1 MKRTG
6 SVTRY
11 WLAALAITALI
22 LILPAG
28 AQTQAQPPA
37 GTQMQVP
44 QTQAPPAG
52 TQQAP
57 QTEQRMAPQDRDAD
71 LTRRQLAEF
80 DRFLDNHPELAEQLR
95 KDPSL
100 VNDRRFVENHPAL
113 DRYLHDHPELRADLR
128 ENPNVVMHQE
138 ERYERH
144 EDQSSD
150 RDRDR
155 NRDRNDITRGE
166 LASMDHFLDNHP
178 EIAEQ
183 LRKNPSLVDDRKFV
197 DSHPALQQYLA
208 QHPEV
213 RQEIRENPQAFM
225 HAEERY
231 DRHEDDMHRDHDWN
245 RDHLASF
252 NQFLK
257 GHDNISGEL
266 SRNPELA
273 TNHEYLENHPELR
286 EYLKANPGVRDE
298 LGQNPQSFVTTAQQ
312 FETSHKTWTAEPK
325 SK

>member
-1 MKRTG
+1 MKCTG
-6 SVTRY
+6 SATRY
-11 WLAALAITALI
+11 CLAALAITALI

-28 AQTQAQPPA
+28 AQTQAPPA
-37 GTQMQVP
+37 GA

-52 TQQAP
+52 TQMQAP
-57 QTEQRMAPQDRDAD
+57 QTEQRMAPQDRDPD

-80 DRFLDNHPELAEQLR
+80 DRFLDNHPEVAEQLR

-100 VNDRRFVENHPAL
+100 VNDRHFVENHPAL

-128 ENPNVVMHQE
+128 ENPNLVMHQE

-144 EDQSSD
+144 EDQSWD

-155 NRDRNDITRGE
+155 DRKDITRGE

-213 RQEIRENPQAFM
+213 REEIRENPQAFM
-225 HAEERY
+225 HAEER
-231 DRHEDDMHRDHDWN
+231 
-245 RDHLASF
+245 
-252 NQFLK
+252 
-257 GHDNISGEL
+257 
-266 SRNPELA
+266 
-273 TNHEYLENHPELR
+273 
-286 EYLKANPGVRDE
+286 
-298 LGQNPQSFVTTAQQ
+298 
-312 FETSHKTWTAEPK
+312 
-325 SK
+325 